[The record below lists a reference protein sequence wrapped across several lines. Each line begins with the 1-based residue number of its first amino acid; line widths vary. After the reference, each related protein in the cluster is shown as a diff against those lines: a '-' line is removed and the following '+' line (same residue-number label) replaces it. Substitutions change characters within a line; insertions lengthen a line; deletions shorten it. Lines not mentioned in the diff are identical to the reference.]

1 MEQTLRSHAST
12 EQEASMK
19 GLLMWLAWSY
29 RELSL
34 DECISLCKH
43 VLGGVLDIEDEL
55 EGGRLARVLRVTN
68 PGERTESNLDQSATA
83 TFVVDQAD
91 TSAVSN
97 DGAMPVQFYDR
108 SMRSYYSGALQQD
121 SGLRTWISEANRRM
135 FITCSDILTGK
146 AGDVH
151 DGLRQYAARYWVNHL
166 MNTDIDEHKLP
177 DQVSVLEALVGIANN
192 ENDVAT
198 QFETLGVNYDM
209 MELGKTE
216 EQDDALDQ
224 MAKCALLGIS
234 DFQKGYSDIQRS
246 PAAKAWWTTVD
257 EDERSALL
265 PLLHGHIKNW
275 AEATSE
281 KAALLSYKF
290 VRSILPM
297 VSTPNVCLASSF

>member
-1 MEQTLRSHAST
+1 MEQTLLSHASA
-12 EQEASMK
+12 EQEASIK
-19 GLLMWLAWSY
+19 GLLMWLAWSN

-34 DECISLCKH
+34 DECTSLCKH
-43 VLGGVLDIEDEL
+43 VLGGALDFEDEL
-55 EGGRLARVLRVTN
+55 EGGRLARFLKVAN

-83 TFVVDQAD
+83 TFVADQTNAD
-91 TSAVSN
+91 AGSN

-108 SMRSYYSGALQQD
+108 SMRSYFGGALHQD

-135 FITCSDILTGK
+135 FITCSDVLTGK

-151 DGLRQYAARYWVNHL
+151 DGLRQYAARYWLNHF

-177 DQVSVLEALVGIANN
+177 DQVSVLEALVSIANN
-192 ENDVAT
+192 ETDVAT

-216 EQDDALDQ
+216 EQEDALNQ
-224 MAKCALLGIS
+224 IAKCALLGSS
-234 DFQKGYSDIQRS
+234 DFQKGYGDIPRS
-246 PAAKAWWTTVD
+246 PAAKTWSASVD

-281 KAALLSYKF
+281 KAVLLSYKF
-290 VRSILPM
+290 VRSIIPM
-297 VSTPNVCLASSF
+297 VSTLNVCLASSF